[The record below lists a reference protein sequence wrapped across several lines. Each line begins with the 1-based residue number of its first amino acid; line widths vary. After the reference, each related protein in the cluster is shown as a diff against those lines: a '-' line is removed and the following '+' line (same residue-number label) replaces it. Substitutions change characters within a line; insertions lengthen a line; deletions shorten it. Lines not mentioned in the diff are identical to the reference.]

1 MRVAFLPTGR
11 TEWHGL
17 PRAFGRLFPGHQ
29 FEVVP
34 SAIEVA
40 DHGDRYPLDGFTS
53 CRLTAAHMTKP
64 PEAATLLVERAAM
77 VLMDPD
83 PPDLLVIL
91 DDLELANRDQP
102 EQVVAVFRAAVE
114 RHVMDPDPRR
124 RRSRARLA
132 ERASFH
138 LIAPMVEAWF
148 FGDPAALATAGV
160 AEPHHLRADRSLEQF
175 ETGDIGYLAASDH
188 DCPGWLAR
196 RQSSQRPKWLG
207 ADRIYHPK
215 GYLQW
220 LTRDPEA
227 RNCTR
232 YRESDGGAN
241 ALAGID
247 WMALLAQPEM
257 NFLNALCDDI
267 AYELGAEYRPPS
279 NVVPVVTS
287 LARRPHDNLLRNI

>member
-1 MRVAFLPTGR
+1 MRIAFLPTGR

-40 DHGDRYPLDGFTS
+40 DHDGRYPLDGFTS

-77 VLMDPD
+77 VLMDRD

-114 RHVMDPDPRR
+114 RHVMDPDLRR

-132 ERASFH
+132 DRASFH

-160 AEPHHLRADRSLEQF
+160 AEPHHLLADRSLEQF
-175 ETGDIGYLAASDH
+175 ATGDIGYLAATET
-188 DCPGWLAR
+188 DCPRWLAK
-196 RQSSQRPKWLG
+196 RQRAQRPKWLG
-207 ADRIYHPK
+207 GDRMFHPK
-215 GYLQW
+215 GYVQW
-220 LTRDPEA
+220 LTRDPAA
-227 RNCTR
+227 RTCTR
-232 YRESDGGAN
+232 YNESGNGAE
-241 ALAGID
+241 ALASID
-247 WMALLAQPEM
+247 WTALQAQPEM
-257 NFLNALCDDI
+257 NFLNALCEDV
-267 AYELGAEYRPPS
+267 AYELRVPYRPPA
-279 NVVPVVTS
+279 NVAPVVTS
-287 LARRPHDNLLRNI
+287 LVRRPPDHLLRNV